1 MARFR
6 PDEVEHLPF
15 APVTAR
21 GRKGGERP
29 ADDRATAV
37 ILCRAPCVHDSRI
50 LREADTL
57 TRIGYDPLIVGV
69 VSEEVRGRRG
79 TEGGFPIL
87 RLAPGSPFSWLRRR
101 LRRGGGAGSVPVRSG
116 SAHGQGRGVALA
128 IRAHRW
134 LRTLDFYRR
143 AIGVVRRQ
151 QPALI
156 HCNDYNTMWVGV
168 AARLTTRATVVYD
181 SHELWADRNQRPEPR
196 WWLLACEALFVRV
209 AHQTLTA
216 SPGYAEVMSGRYRT
230 RPPRVIR
237 NIPESDSVPESPA
250 PNGDPTAV
258 YVGALT
264 TGRGLE
270 ISIRA
275 LAHLSHV
282 RLRLVGP
289 GHADYRAE
297 LADLARIE
305 GVADRVEFA
314 GAVSPE
320 KVLSEIGGASLG
332 LALIQPICLSYR
344 MSLPNKLFEYVAA
357 GLPVLGSDLPAI
369 GGLIK
374 GYGIGLLAQ
383 PADPADVAAKLGE
396 MVRPERNE
404 TFRTA
409 ARRAARELRWEAE
422 SQRLV
427 EAYEAAKEAA
437 GKWQPQ

>member
-250 PNGDPTAV
+250 PNGDPTARICR
-258 YVGALT
+258 GADDRERAGDLDQGPGPSEST
-264 TGRGLE
+264 SAFGWLAPGTPTIEPSSPTSRASRGLQ
-270 ISIRA
+270 IVSNSPAPSRPRR
-275 LAHLSHV
+275 SF
-282 RLRLVGP
+282 RRS
-289 GHADYRAE
+289 
-297 LADLARIE
+297 E
-305 GVADRVEFA
+305 GRVSD
-314 GAVSPE
+314 SP
-320 KVLSEIGGASLG
+320 SSSPYAS
-332 LALIQPICLSYR
+332 
-344 MSLPNKLFEYVAA
+344 
-357 GLPVLGSDLPAI
+357 
-369 GGLIK
+369 
-374 GYGIGLLAQ
+374 
-383 PADPADVAAKLGE
+383 
-396 MVRPERNE
+396 
-404 TFRTA
+404 RT
-409 ARRAARELRWEAE
+409 
-422 SQRLV
+422 
-427 EAYEAAKEAA
+427 
-437 GKWQPQ
+437 G

>member
-143 AIGVVRRQ
+143 AIAVVR
-151 QPALI
+151 A
-156 HCNDYNTMWVGV
+156 V
-168 AARLTTRATVVYD
+168 AAGPDPLQRLQHDVGRGRRPAAGRDTVVYD
-181 SHELWADRNQRPEPR
+181 SHELWPDRNRR
-196 WWLLACEALFVRV
+196 SGAAL
-209 AHQTLTA
+209 
-216 SPGYAEVMSGRYRT
+216 
-230 RPPRVIR
+230 
-237 NIPESDSVPESPA
+237 
-250 PNGDPTAV
+250 
-258 YVGALT
+258 
-264 TGRGLE
+264 
-270 ISIRA
+270 
-275 LAHLSHV
+275 
-282 RLRLVGP
+282 
-289 GHADYRAE
+289 
-297 LADLARIE
+297 
-305 GVADRVEFA
+305 VADRLRV
-314 GAVSPE
+314 P
-320 KVLSEIGGASLG
+320 L
-332 LALIQPICLSYR
+332 R
-344 MSLPNKLFEYVAA
+344 
-357 GLPVLGSDLPAI
+357 
-369 GGLIK
+369 
-374 GYGIGLLAQ
+374 
-383 PADPADVAAKLGE
+383 
-396 MVRPERNE
+396 
-404 TFRTA
+404 
-409 ARRAARELRWEAE
+409 ARRAPHDHGQPRLRRGDGAAVPDRASRRDPQHPRRLDAPRRWLGERRLARRRTATG
-422 SQRLV
+422 S
-427 EAYEAAKEAA
+427 
-437 GKWQPQ
+437 PSM